1 MFLGLFVSGGLV
13 LFLVAI
19 FIIGRQK
26 NLFNPIFKLTTTFYN
41 VSGLQVG
48 NNIRFSG
55 INVGTVDN
63 IIIIN
68 DSTVQVDMVIQ
79 KDVQK
84 FIKTDCKVALGSE
97 GIIGDRV
104 LIITQGSSKAPNAK
118 DGDQLLSTEPIET
131 DAIIATLKVTI
142 DNTALITDQMAD
154 ILVKINSGN
163 GTLGRLIQD
172 STIAENI
179 NQTIVNLKKSS
190 KGLDENMNAAKSSFL
205 LKGYYKK
212 KEKKEAE
219 AKEAE
224 ESKTREKETGKE
236 ESRREKRRRE
246 AKERKAE
253 EAQKAVDINTNK

>member
-1 MFLGLFVSGGLV
+1 MENQSPKFKIRLGLFVAGGFAL
-13 LFLVAI
+13 LLIAI
-19 FIIGRQK
+19 FLIGRQK
-26 NLFNPIFKLTTTFYN
+26 NLFNPVFKLTSRFYS

-63 IIIIN
+63 INIIN
-68 DSTVQVDMVIQ
+68 DSTVEVAMIIK

-84 FIKTDCKVALGSE
+84 FIKTDCQAAIGSE

-104 LIITQGSSKAPNAK
+104 LIITQGSAGAQSIK
-118 DGDQLLSTEPIET
+118 DGQFISSIEPVET
-131 DAIIATLKVTI
+131 DAIIASLHVTAI
-142 DNTALITDQMAD
+142 NAEVISEQLAEIMT
-154 ILVKINSGN
+154 KINHGN

-190 KGLDENMNAAKSSFL
+190 KGLDENMKAAKSNFL
-205 LKGYYKK
+205 LKGYFKK
-212 KEKKEAE
+212 KEKEAAK

-224 ESKTREKETGKE
+224 EKKKE
-236 ESRREKRRRE
+236 EK
-246 AKERKAE
+246 
-253 EAQKAVDINTNK
+253 QKSK